1 MNGRMVRDF
10 KAANDN
16 VRIDVSTLAKGAYF
30 VRVVNGN
37 TNAIRKLIVK

>member
-16 VRIDVSTLAKGAYF
+16 VRIDVSNLAKGAYF